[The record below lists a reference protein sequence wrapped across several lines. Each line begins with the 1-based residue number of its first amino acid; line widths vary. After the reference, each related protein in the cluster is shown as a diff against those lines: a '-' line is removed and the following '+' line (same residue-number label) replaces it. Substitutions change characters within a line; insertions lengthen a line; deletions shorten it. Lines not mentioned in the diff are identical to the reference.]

1 MEIVS
6 EILNNRLIEKQGLD
20 EKTVRLIEEKH
31 SELNQ
36 IIEILN
42 GLDWK
47 EENKAQILQLTENI
61 ELMEFTLQKLWGF
74 EQNANY
80 HTHWLRNK
88 FCSCPKLDNRD
99 SIYFGGGKLYRSDC
113 KIHGEETRPDYWQ
126 NLKQARQG

>member
-6 EILNNRLIEKQGLD
+6 KILNNSLIEKQGLD

-36 IIEILN
+36 IIEMLN
-42 GLDWK
+42 ALEWSD
-47 EENKAQILQLTENI
+47 ENRGQILQLTDNI

-74 EQNANY
+74 PQNKAF
-80 HTHWLRNK
+80 HTHWLRSK
-88 FCSCPKLDNRD
+88 FCSCPVLDNRD
-99 SIYFGGGKLYRSDC
+99 PLYFGGGKIHTSNC
-113 KIHGEETRPDYWQ
+113 KIHGEEARPEFWQ